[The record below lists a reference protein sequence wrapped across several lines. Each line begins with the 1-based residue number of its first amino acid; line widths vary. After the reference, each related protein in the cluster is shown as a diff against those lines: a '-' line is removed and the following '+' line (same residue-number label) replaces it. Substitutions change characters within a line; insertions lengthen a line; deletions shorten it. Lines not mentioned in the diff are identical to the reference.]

1 MTKRGLNCGG
11 CERHNTVNDV
21 VLCNKCKKWFHY
33 GCVGV
38 TAGIMSQ
45 AWWCDL
51 CAIQVDNGEAKEKRH
66 PKTPMEAI
74 AKTKKPAESCDGENK
89 ANRAASCEGE
99 ASVYKLSIG
108 VVNTILPAAKMPPST
123 KAFTRASSKR
133 SKEVAMAQLLK
144 KQ

>member
-21 VLCNKCKKWFHY
+21 VLCNKCKKCFHY

-51 CAIQVDNGEAKEKRH
+51 CAIQVDKSEAKEKRH

-74 AKTKKPAESCDGENK
+74 AKTRKPAESCDGENK
-89 ANRAASCEGE
+89 ANRAASCEGD
-99 ASVYKLSIG
+99 ASAYRLSIG
-108 VVNTILPAAKMPPST
+108 V
-123 KAFTRASSKR
+123 
-133 SKEVAMAQLLK
+133 
-144 KQ
+144 